1 MSFYIAP
8 LYLYLLAA
16 IPVIFVIWMLR
27 QASVPISPRIQAI
40 AAYTSSSQVPLL
52 HPVVLVPSE
61 LQQRTWHLSPARV

>member
-16 IPVIFVIWMLR
+16 IPVISVIWMLR
-27 QASVPISPRIQAI
+27 QASAPVSVRIQGI
-40 AAYTSSSQVPLL
+40 AAYTRSSRVPLM
-52 HPVVLVPSE
+52 HPVGLAPSE